1 VASFL
6 LSQRKWQWVQRQK
19 LHGLICNDHFHHLSS
34 IADEPSRRTPIIY
47 IHKSYVHNLSV
58 ATIFYASKM
67 GAKSRVRWLVYI
79 HSGTG
84 FLALTF
90 SH

>member
-1 VASFL
+1 M
-6 LSQRKWQWVQRQK
+6 QRQK
-19 LHGLICNDHFHHLSS
+19 LHGLTCNDHIHHLPS
-34 IADEPSRRTPIIY
+34 ITDEPSRLTPIIY
-47 IHKSYVHNLSV
+47 IHKSYVHNISV

-79 HSGTG
+79 PSGTG
-84 FLALTF
+84 FLALIF